1 MPALYFF
8 PKKWFTQWEEISKD
22 DCVNVV
28 KTGNQIKGKSVK
40 NRRKS
45 RTPIALKMKMLVSK
59 FGTTSDEIKYN

>member
-28 KTGNQIKGKSVK
+28 KTGKPNKGKKCQKQKKIKDTNCIKNENVSVK
-40 NRRKS
+40 IWN
-45 RTPIALKMKMLVSK
+45 
-59 FGTTSDEIKYN
+59 NQWWN